1 MHMKTC
7 IKLSKDEQNNE
18 VSDNTDEAENVNV
31 QHIIIT
37 TDDAEIDADLSNAEV
52 EMTEMHVVQSETG
65 ELAVMLVEQE
75 EMEEDNIIHVVT
87 Q

>member
-1 MHMKTC
+1 MKTC

-18 VSDNTDEAENVNV
+18 VSDNTDEAVENVNV